1 METLARLI
9 LSLIELLEAEA
20 RTAKSSLFRLGISL
34 VVLAAALC
42 LFLAGGTLLLVAFT
56 VFLIPHL
63 GEVGA
68 MAATGVLCL
77 ALCGG
82 FLWIAKRINQR
93 INH

>member
-1 METLARLI
+1 MEALARLI

-42 LFLAGGTLLLVAFT
+42 LLLAGGALLLVAFA
-56 VFLIPHL
+56 VFLVPRF

-68 MAATGVLCL
+68 MVATGVLCL

-82 FLWIAKRINQR
+82 FLWMAKRINR
-93 INH
+93 